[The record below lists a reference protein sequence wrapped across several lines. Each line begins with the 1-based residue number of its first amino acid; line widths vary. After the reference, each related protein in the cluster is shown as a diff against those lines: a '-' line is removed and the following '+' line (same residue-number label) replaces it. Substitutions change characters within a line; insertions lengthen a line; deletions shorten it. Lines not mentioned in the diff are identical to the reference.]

1 MMSEAPIW
9 GFGHLKSPRI
19 RKLKIIKI
27 VFTPSKSYFM
37 NVPLLDL
44 KLQYATIKDQ
54 IEPKILGLMESQ
66 SLILGKEV
74 ELLEETSARYCNTQH
89 ALGVSSGT
97 DALLMAL
104 MALNIGPGDEVI
116 LPTFSFFATAG
127 VVSRLHATPVFVDI
141 DPVTFMIDPRL
152 MESAITKQTKAIIPV
167 HLYGQA
173 ADMDAI
179 MAIANAHAIPVIEDC
194 AQAIGTQLPDGRPV
208 GSIGLMGCFS
218 FYPTKNLGAFGDAG
232 LITTND
238 SALFTHLQQMRNH
251 GQIERYKHGFVG
263 GNFRIDG
270 LQAAVLNIK
279 FPYLESWHKARRN
292 NAETYVRL
300 FQEFG
305 LSEAPGLTSFN
316 DANVALLPGMPNK
329 TEKAPNHHIF
339 NQFVIRVQYRNALR
353 AYLSERGIGTEVYYP
368 IPFHE
373 QPCFKGLPSSSN
385 PFPVSDC
392 ASRDVLALPIF
403 PELTQEQIVHVAQTI
418 RDFFN
423 DSGNLSSKECLDCD
437 CGKTAKRL

>member
-1 MMSEAPIW
+1 
-9 GFGHLKSPRI
+9 
-19 RKLKIIKI
+19 
-27 VFTPSKSYFM
+27 M

-44 KLQYATIKDQ
+44 KLQYATLKHE
-54 IEPKILGLMESQ
+54 IEPKILSLMESQ

-74 ELLEETSARYCNTQH
+74 EELERISAAYCKTHH

-141 DPVTFMIDPRL
+141 DPVTFMIDPAL
-152 MESAITKQTKAIIPV
+152 IEQAITPKTKAIMPV

-179 MAIANAHAIPVIEDC
+179 MKIANAHNIPVIEDC
-194 AQAIGTQLPDGRPV
+194 AQAIGTQMPDGRPV

-238 SALFTHLQQMRNH
+238 PELFVHLQQMRNH

-263 GNFRIDG
+263 GNFRIDA

-279 FPYLESWHKARRN
+279 FPHLESWHAARRR
-292 NAETYVRL
+292 NAELYMQL
-300 FQEFG
+300 FTEFG
-305 LSEAPGLTSFN
+305 LSEAPGMTSFN
-316 DANVALLPGMPNK
+316 EKNQVLLPGMPNK
-329 TEKAPNHHIF
+329 TEQAPNHHIF

-353 AYLSERGIGTEVYYP
+353 AYLSEQGIGSEVYYP

-373 QPCFKGLPSSSN
+373 QPCFIGLPSSTQS
-385 PFPVSDC
+385 FPVSDC

-403 PELTQEQIVHVAQTI
+403 PELTQEQIHYVASKI
-418 RDFFN
+418 RDFFRDFAN
-423 DSGNLSSKECLDCD
+423 TTTKECLDCD

>member
-1 MMSEAPIW
+1 MI
-9 GFGHLKSPRI
+9 
-19 RKLKIIKI
+19 
-27 VFTPSKSYFM
+27 
-37 NVPLLDL
+37 VPLLDL
-44 KLQYATIKDQ
+44 KLQYATLKHE
-54 IEPKILGLMESQ
+54 IEPKMLALMESQ

-74 ELLEETSARYCNTQH
+74 EELERISAAYCKTTH

-116 LPTFSFFATAG
+116 LPTYSFFATAG

-141 DPVTFMIDPRL
+141 DPVTFMIDPSL
-152 MESAITKQTKAIIPV
+152 IEQAITPKTKAIMPV

-179 MAIANAHAIPVIEDC
+179 MDIANAHSIPVIEDC
-194 AQAIGTQLPDGRPV
+194 AQAIGTQMPDGRPV

-238 SALFTHLQQMRNH
+238 SELFVHLQQMRNH

-263 GNFRIDG
+263 GNFRIDA

-279 FPYLESWHKARRN
+279 FPHLDSWHAARRR
-292 NAETYVRL
+292 NAELYMKL
-300 FQEFG
+300 FAEFG
-305 LSEAPGLTSFN
+305 LSEGPGATSFN
-316 DANVALLPGMPNK
+316 ENNKVLTPGMPNK
-329 TEKAPNHHIF
+329 TEHAPNHHIF

-353 AYLSERGIGTEVYYP
+353 TYLSEHGIGTEVYYP

-373 QPCFKGLPSSSN
+373 QPCFIGLPSSSQA
-385 PFPVSDC
+385 FPVSDC
-392 ASRDVLALPIF
+392 AAKDVLALPIF
-403 PELTQEQIVHVAQTI
+403 PELTPEQIHYVACTI
-418 RDFFN
+418 RDFFRDFAN
-423 DSGNLSSKECLDCD
+423 TTTKECLDCD

>member
-1 MMSEAPIW
+1 
-9 GFGHLKSPRI
+9 
-19 RKLKIIKI
+19 
-27 VFTPSKSYFM
+27 M

-44 KLQYATIKDQ
+44 KLQYATLRSE
-54 IEPKILGLMESQ
+54 IEPKILSLMESQ

-74 ELLEETSARYCNTQH
+74 EQLEQTSAEYCKTKH

-116 LPTFSFFATAG
+116 LPTYSFFATAG
-127 VVSRLHATPVFVDI
+127 VVSRLCAEPVFVDI
-141 DPVTFMIDPRL
+141 DPVTFMIDPAL
-152 MESAITKQTKAIIPV
+152 IEQAITHKTKAIIPV

-179 MAIANAHAIPVIEDC
+179 MRIANTHGIPVIEDC
-194 AQAIGTQLPDGRPV
+194 AQAIGTQMPDGRPV

-238 SALFTHLQQMRNH
+238 DELFVHLQQMRNH

-263 GNFRIDG
+263 GNFRIDA

-279 FPYLESWHKARRN
+279 FPHLESWHQARRT
-292 NAETYVRL
+292 NAELYIRL
-300 FQEFG
+300 FQELG
-305 LSEAPGLTSFN
+305 LSEIPGNTEFN
-316 DANVALLPGMPNK
+316 DANRVLLPGMPNK
-329 TEKAPNHHIF
+329 TPQAPNHHIF

-353 AYLSERGIGTEVYYP
+353 TYLTEHGIGTEVYYP
-368 IPFHE
+368 IPFHA
-373 QPCFKGLPSSSN
+373 QPCFQGLPSSSHA
-385 PFPVSDC
+385 FPISDC

-403 PELTQEQIVHVAQTI
+403 PELKQEQIEYVARTI
-418 RDFFN
+418 ANFYTGPAKTAN
-423 DSGNLSSKECLDCD
+423 KECLDCN
-437 CGKTAKRL
+437 CGKTVKRL

>member
-1 MMSEAPIW
+1 
-9 GFGHLKSPRI
+9 
-19 RKLKIIKI
+19 
-27 VFTPSKSYFM
+27 M

-44 KLQYATIKDQ
+44 KLQYATLRSE
-54 IEPKILGLMESQ
+54 IEPKILSLMESQ

-74 ELLEETSARYCNTQH
+74 EQLEQISAEYCKTKH

-104 MALNIGPGDEVI
+104 MALNIGPGDQVI
-116 LPTFSFFATAG
+116 LPTYSFFATAG
-127 VVSRLHATPVFVDI
+127 VVSRLHAEPVFVDV
-141 DPVTFMIDPRL
+141 DPVTFMIEPAFI
-152 MESAITKQTKAIIPV
+152 EKAITEKTKAIIPV

-179 MAIANAHAIPVIEDC
+179 MKIANAHNIPVIEDC
-194 AQAIGTQLPDGRPV
+194 AQAIGTQMADGRAV

-238 SALFTHLQQMRNH
+238 DALFVHLQQMRNH

-263 GNFRIDG
+263 GNFRIDA

-279 FPYLESWHKARRN
+279 FPYLESWHQARRS
-292 NAETYVRL
+292 NAALYVSL
-300 FQEFG
+300 FQELG
-305 LSEAPGLTSFN
+305 LSQEPGNTEFN
-316 DANVALLPGMPNK
+316 DANRILLPGMPNK
-329 TEKAPNHHIF
+329 TEHAPNHHIF

-353 AYLSERGIGTEVYYP
+353 AYLAEHGIGTEVYYP
-368 IPFHE
+368 IPFHD
-373 QPCFKGLPSSSN
+373 QPCFQELPSSGQH
-385 PFPVSDC
+385 FPVSDC
-392 ASRDVLALPIF
+392 AAKDVLALPIF
-403 PELTQEQIVHVAQTI
+403 PELTKEQIQYVAKTI
-418 RDFFN
+418 ADFYADPSN
-423 DSGNLSSKECLDCD
+423 TMNKECLDCN

>member
-1 MMSEAPIW
+1 
-9 GFGHLKSPRI
+9 
-19 RKLKIIKI
+19 
-27 VFTPSKSYFM
+27 M

-44 KLQYATIKDQ
+44 KLQYANLRSE
-54 IEPKILGLMESQ
+54 IEPKILSLMESQ

-74 ELLEETSARYCNTQH
+74 EQLEQTSAKYCRTKH

-116 LPTFSFFATAG
+116 LPTYSFFATAG
-127 VVSRLHATPVFVDI
+127 VVSRLFAEPVFVDI
-141 DPVTFMIDPRL
+141 DPVTFMIDPSL
-152 MESAITKQTKAIIPV
+152 IEQAITSKTKAIIPV

-179 MAIANAHAIPVIEDC
+179 MRIANAHGIPVIEDC
-194 AQAIGTQLPDGRPV
+194 AQAIGTQMPDGRPV

-238 SALFTHLQQMRNH
+238 DELFVHLQQMRNH

-263 GNFRIDG
+263 GNFRIDA

-279 FPYLESWHKARRN
+279 FPYLESWHQARRT
-292 NAETYVRL
+292 NAELYIRL
-300 FQEFG
+300 FQELG
-305 LSEAPGLTSFN
+305 LSESPGNTEFN
-316 DANVALLPGMPNK
+316 DANRVLLPGMPNK
-329 TEKAPNHHIF
+329 TDQAPNHHIF

-353 AYLSERGIGTEVYYP
+353 AYLTEHGIGTEVYYP
-368 IPFHE
+368 IPFHA
-373 QPCFKGLPSSSN
+373 QPCFQGLPTSSHS
-385 PFPVSDC
+385 FPVSDC

-403 PELTQEQIVHVAQTI
+403 PELKQEQIEYVAKTI
-418 RDFFN
+418 ANFYAGPAN
-423 DSGNLSSKECLDCD
+423 SMNKECLDCN
-437 CGKTAKRL
+437 CGKTIKRL